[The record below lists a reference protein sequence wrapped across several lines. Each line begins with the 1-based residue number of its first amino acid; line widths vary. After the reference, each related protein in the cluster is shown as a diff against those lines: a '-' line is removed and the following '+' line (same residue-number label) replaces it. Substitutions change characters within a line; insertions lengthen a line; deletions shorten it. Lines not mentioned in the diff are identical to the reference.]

1 MAEPQCVDALAELFH
16 QIGCGGVV
24 MEDPFSARRHI
35 ANGDWDGYELPS
47 DFIEREHVVVK
58 AYFPQERDI
67 SQALTTGLKQVET
80 SFGTSCRLSV
90 EDVYE
95 ESWADSWKEYYHTIR
110 IGERLVIKPSWEE
123 FTAASDDVV
132 IELDPGMAFGTG
144 LHATT
149 RFCLELMEKR
159 MQGGEKVVD
168 VGTGS
173 GILAISAARLGAAQ
187 VTAIDV
193 DEVAVQAA
201 RKNVV
206 RNRVEGQVTVLNLNF
221 NHMYENESVDLII
234 ANLTAE
240 LVVEILPRVNRMLS
254 PGGQFIASGI
264 VADKWFLVE
273 DALRKNGLLLQER
286 LQDQDWL
293 GIAIRK
299 G

>member
-1 MAEPQCVDALAELFH
+1 
-16 QIGCGGVV
+16 
-24 MEDPFSARRHI
+24 MEDPFAARRHI
-35 ANGDWDGYELPS
+35 ANGDWDGYELPL

-67 SQALTTGLKQVET
+67 SQVLTAGLKQVET

-90 EDVYE
+90 EEVYE

-123 FTAASDDVV
+123 FTAEPDDIV

-149 RFCLELMEKR
+149 RFCLELTEKR
-159 MQGGEKVVD
+159 IQGGEKVVD

-193 DEVAVQAA
+193 DETAVQAA
-201 RKNVV
+201 RNNVI
-206 RNRVEGQVTVLNLNF
+206 RNQVQDQVTVLNLNF
-221 NHMYENESVDLII
+221 NHMHENEAVDLIM

-240 LVVEILPRVNRMLS
+240 LVIEILPRVNRMLS

-264 VADKWFLVE
+264 VVDKWFMVE
-273 DALRKNGLLLQER
+273 DALRQNGLLLREK
-286 LQDQDWL
+286 LQDRDWL
-293 GIAIRK
+293 GIAARK